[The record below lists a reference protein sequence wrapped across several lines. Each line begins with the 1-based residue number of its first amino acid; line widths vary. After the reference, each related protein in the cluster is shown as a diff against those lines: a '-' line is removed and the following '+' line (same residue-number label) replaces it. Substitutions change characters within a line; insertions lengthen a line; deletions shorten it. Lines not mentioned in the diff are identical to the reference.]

1 MHTKDTLTG
10 QSLALAT
17 GWSRG
22 VTTLSGRKAP
32 MSRLLHTVNK
42 KTRIARAQRRR
53 DVTAHS
59 HWDQSQEQQTR
70 GAPLPT
76 ALCESSCKGTEES
89 TRQRGQPEAGCPGE
103 CAQKQRTILWQS
115 LGSAGVRARA
125 RARGGLQRWQ
135 HSSQTNGVS
144 QTAHPIYSNSFSFFK
159 KKHCKWKMLLC
170 QGMVPHI

>member
-32 MSRLLHTVNK
+32 MSRLRHTVNK
-42 KTRIARAQRRR
+42 KTRTARAQRRR

-59 HWDQSQEQQTR
+59 DWDQSQERQTW

-76 ALCESSCKGTEES
+76 ALCESSRKGTKES
-89 TRQRGQPEAGCPGE
+89 TRQRGQSGR
-103 CAQKQRTILWQS
+103 KQGAL
-115 LGSAGVRARA
+115 GVRIEAEDHPVAEPGLSRGEGPERGQGVACRDSDTAARP
-125 RARGGLQRWQ
+125 
-135 HSSQTNGVS
+135 TE
-144 QTAHPIYSNSFSFFK
+144 
-159 KKHCKWKMLLC
+159 
-170 QGMVPHI
+170 